1 MTETRHIGLIWIVCM
16 VVACCLD
23 RNRIMLRA
31 VRTRALLYGF
41 EGPPHVADQVLRVCR
56 WRARKLHKGYYCP
69 YTKPAHFRDMPLP
82 CKLAVWSPRALLT
95 TRSLVWHMA
104 HLQDSVIHLNENT
117 FAKMA
122 QIDDVQGTQSE
133 CMFEAWALT
142 RSGTITLPEY
152 LGQCPRS
159 N

>member
-1 MTETRHIGLIWIVCM
+1 
-16 VVACCLD
+16 
-23 RNRIMLRA
+23 
-31 VRTRALLYGF
+31 
-41 EGPPHVADQVLRVCR
+41 
-56 WRARKLHKGYYCP
+56 
-69 YTKPAHFRDMPLP
+69 
-82 CKLAVWSPRALLT
+82 
-95 TRSLVWHMA
+95 MA